1 LILFCFIDS
10 VILKLIFMKAISII
24 VFDLFL
30 VCLINCISYTY
41 ISAQPIPNCVCASC
55 GAQCGTEHKPTCP
68 YAPKISSSSKPIA
81 ITPANNMNMMIAGTL
96 MQGLL
101 NGLFNS
107 DQKSQQEK
115 LKEQQLAAQQLQ
127 IKLAQ
132 EKAEKEKQQHIK
144 DSIDMAMYLKLMKSY
159 KQLDGSQNLGI
170 KKMDDANLAFKS
182 LDNMTD
188 EDMEQQKLN
197 SLNVEWLN
205 MQKQLIADRQENK
218 WSKGILNTLQN
229 NAPPLPYKKFDE
241 LEPGDVILL
250 APNEWKGNV
259 VKWGTQLTDLSKASD
274 ASHTVTYLK
283 EVNGKKIFLDNMPG
297 EGPKIKNEDQ
307 IHREYD
313 SRDASVAKSAINGV
327 AQPLKPE
334 EAQHLYEKA
343 LELAKKELDAE
354 KGLAYNGLG
363 QAQYGLGQTNY
374 GLGKDNL
381 VCSGASW
388 ELLKA
393 TGREMPLTR
402 SWVINATGINF
413 SPADFYNNTQYFLVT
428 PLSMSR

>member
-1 LILFCFIDS
+1 
-10 VILKLIFMKAISII
+10 MKVISII
-24 VFDLFL
+24 AFDLFF
-30 VCLINCISYTY
+30 VFAINCIFYANVA
-41 ISAQPIPNCVCASC
+41 AQPIPNCVCASC
-55 GAQCGTEHKPTCP
+55 GAQCGTEHKSTCP
-68 YAPKISSSSKPIA
+68 YAPKVSSSSKPIA

-115 LKEQQLAAQQLQ
+115 LKQQQLAAQQLQ

-182 LDNMTD
+182 LDNITD
-188 EDMEQQKLN
+188 EDLEQQKLN
-197 SLNVEWLN
+197 SLNAEWLS

-241 LEPGDVILL
+241 LESGDVILL
-250 APNEWKGNV
+250 APNEWKGDV
-259 VKWGTQLTDLSKASD
+259 VKYGTQLTDLSRTSD

-327 AQPLKPE
+327 AQPLKPA
-334 EAQHLYEKA
+334 EAQQLYEKA
-343 LELAKKELDAE
+343 LQLAKNELDTE
-354 KGLAYNGLG
+354 KGKAYTVF
-363 QAQYGLGQTNY
+363 GQTNY

-393 TGREMPLTR
+393 TGRELPLTR
-402 SWVINATGINF
+402 SWVINATGVDF